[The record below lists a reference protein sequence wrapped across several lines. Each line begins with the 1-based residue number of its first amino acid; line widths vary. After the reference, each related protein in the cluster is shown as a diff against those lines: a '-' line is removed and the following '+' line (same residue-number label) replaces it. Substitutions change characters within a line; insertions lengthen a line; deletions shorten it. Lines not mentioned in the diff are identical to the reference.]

1 MTEKNIIFIVSGFLS
16 FLIFLQI
23 DNISSFLQAFDF
35 FKEYY
40 YQCNVTNFNNLS
52 VVDTSQ
58 NVIFCKNL
66 RTIPIITIFLVVFG
80 VIYIIISK
88 VMSLKWEQLR
98 KER

>member
-40 YQCNVTNFNNLS
+40 YQCNVTNFNS
-52 VVDTSQ
+52 FSVDTSQ

-66 RTIPIITIFLVVFG
+66 RTLPIITVFLVVFG
-80 VIYIIISK
+80 VIYIIVSK
-88 VMSLKWEQLR
+88 MSQNE
-98 KER
+98 